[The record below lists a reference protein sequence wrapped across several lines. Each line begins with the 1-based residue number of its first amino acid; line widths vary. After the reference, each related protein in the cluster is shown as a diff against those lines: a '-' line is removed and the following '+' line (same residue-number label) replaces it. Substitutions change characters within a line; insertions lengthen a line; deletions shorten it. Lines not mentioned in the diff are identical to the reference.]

1 MNGILYVVGTPIGNL
16 GDMTF
21 RAIETLKF
29 VDFIAAEDTRVTQKL
44 LNHFKID
51 KKMISYFEHNK
62 IERGK
67 IIIRR
72 IKNGEN
78 CALVTDAG
86 MPAISDPGELIVKQC
101 YEENIDVKVVPGPSA
116 CISALSISG
125 LSTGRFSFEGFLSIN
140 KKRRKDHLEE
150 IKYETRTMIFY
161 EAPHKLLKTLKDI
174 FDVLGNRKVSIIH
187 ELTKVHEI
195 VLLGDL
201 DKILENFSNL
211 TVKGEYVLII
221 EGYEKREDMYTYSL
235 NEALSM
241 ALKFI
246 KKDKLSLSDASKE
259 TSKITGI
266 SKNNIYKEVLK
277 NID

>member
-1 MNGILYVVGTPIGNL
+1 MNGILYIVGTPIGNL

-21 RAIETLKF
+21 RAIETLKL

-67 IIIRR
+67 LIISR

-125 LSTGRFSFEGFLSIN
+125 LSTGRFCFEGFLSVN

-174 FDVLGNRKVSIIH
+174 YNVLGNRKVSVVH
-187 ELTKVHEI
+187 ELTKVHES

-201 DKILENFSNL
+201 NKILENFSNL
-211 TVKGEYVLII
+211 TVKGEYVLVI
-221 EGYEKREDMYTYSL
+221 EGYKKEEGTCAYSL
-235 NEALSM
+235 NEALSI
-241 ALKFI
+241 ALKII

-259 TSKITGI
+259 ASWITGI
-266 SKNNIYKEVLK
+266 SKNNIYKEILK

>member
-1 MNGILYVVGTPIGNL
+1 MNGILYIVGTPIGNL

-67 IIIRR
+67 LIVSR

-125 LSTGRFSFEGFLSIN
+125 LSTGRFCFEGFLSVN

-161 EAPHKLLKTLKDI
+161 EAPHKLLKTLKDMYS
-174 FDVLGNRKVSIIH
+174 VLGNRKVSVVH
-187 ELTKVHEI
+187 ELTKVHES

-201 DKILENFSNL
+201 DKVLETFSNL

-221 EGYEKREDMYTYSL
+221 EGYKKEEGTCTYSL
-235 NEALSM
+235 NEALSI
-241 ALKFI
+241 ALKII

-259 TSKITGI
+259 ASWITGI
-266 SKNNIYKEVLK
+266 SKNNIYKEILK

>member
-187 ELTKVHEI
+187 ELTKVHES